1 MILFGLLYDQFL
13 AAISADEDEDGRK
26 DYDEVSDYTLEHNML
41 LPTFGLSDDKYI
53 KIPLGYGLNSALNLG
68 RALSRTQRGEYTV
81 GQASSSIFGT
91 LLESISPIGGVN
103 DFDEIG
109 DYLVTVS
116 PTVLEPGVAL
126 LTNRDYDGSPIY
138 KEGSQFGLQKPS
150 SQTHWTTTSDMSKS
164 IATTINELTG
174 GSEVTPGAANVSPD
188 VIDYL
193 FGYYTG
199 AAGMFALRTYET
211 PENIVEYLK
220 GDYEGDI
227 TREIPFVRKL
237 FVSPTAAEDVGGF
250 IEKRDKVLYAGK
262 ELQFARQKGDRERE
276 AQIREEYATE
286 LSVYGQLKALNNA
299 RNQLMRQKSQIEKNP
314 RISEDQKEK
323 LIKRYREKINEI
335 VKRANII
342 LREAGID

>member
-1 MILFGLLYDQFL
+1 
-13 AAISADEDEDGRK
+13 
-26 DYDEVSDYTLEHNML
+26 
-41 LPTFGLSDDKYI
+41 
-53 KIPLGYGLNSALNLG
+53 
-68 RALSRTQRGEYTV
+68 
-81 GQASSSIFGT
+81 
-91 LLESISPIGGVN
+91 
-103 DFDEIG
+103 
-109 DYLVTVS
+109 
-116 PTVLEPGVAL
+116 
-126 LTNRDYDGSPIY
+126 
-138 KEGSQFGLQKPS
+138 
-150 SQTHWTTTSDMSKS
+150 MSKS

-199 AAGMFALRTYET
+199 AAGMFALRTAEA
-211 PENIVEYLK
+211 PGKVVEALN
-220 GDYEGDI
+220 GDFEGDI

-262 ELQFARQKGDRERE
+262 ELQFARQKGDRARE

-342 LREAGID
+342 LREAGIN